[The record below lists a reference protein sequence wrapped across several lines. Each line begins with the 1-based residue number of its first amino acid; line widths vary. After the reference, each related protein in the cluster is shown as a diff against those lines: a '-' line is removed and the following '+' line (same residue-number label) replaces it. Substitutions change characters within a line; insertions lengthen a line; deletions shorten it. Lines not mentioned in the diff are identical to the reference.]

1 MVVLTE
7 KQQQI
12 FEWLNSKLRLPVYA
26 EAYKGAV
33 CLLKKKSPGYVTFVS
48 QAGRELMNSLSR
60 AVAGGIKSPQV
71 QYVQYV
77 NELEKKW
84 ENEWRGQGLTPSQY
98 SGEGHV
104 IPYNVCEMIA
114 NLIEEHREG
123 RHRSQGKDDSFF
135 NTFLGYS
142 DQDEIPNIKK
152 WKDAKDFFQKRTHF
166 REEGFSLEDQSK
178 VAENFKI
185 LEDFLHIAAT
195 SEYSRIR
202 SLDAILEEANK

>member
-48 QAGRELMNSLSR
+48 HAGRELMNSLPR
-60 AVAGGIKSPQV
+60 TVAGIRSS
-71 QYVQYV
+71 YVQYAQHV
-77 NELEKKW
+77 DKLKNKW
-84 ENEWRGQGLTPSQY
+84 QNEWRGQGLTLSQHPR
-98 SGEGHV
+98 EGHV
-104 IPYNVCEMIA
+104 IPYSVCEMIA

-123 RHRSQGKDDSFF
+123 GRRDQEKDDSFF

-142 DQDEIPNIKK
+142 DQDKIPSLKK
-152 WKDAKDFFQKRTHF
+152 WRDTKVFFQKRNHF
-166 REEGFSLEDQSK
+166 REEGFSLEDQSR
-178 VAENFKI
+178 VVENFKI

>member
-12 FEWLNSKLRLPVYA
+12 FEWLNSKLRFPVYA
-26 EAYKGAV
+26 DAYKGAV
-33 CLLKKKSPGYVTFVS
+33 CLLKMKSPGYVTFVS
-48 QAGRELMNSLSR
+48 QTGRELMNSLPR
-60 AVAGGIKSPQV
+60 AVAGIKSSQV

-77 NELEKKW
+77 GELEKKW
-84 ENEWRGQGLTPSQY
+84 QNEWRGQGLTPSQHH
-98 SGEGHV
+98 GEGHV

-114 NLIEEHREG
+114 DLIEKHLEG
-123 RHRSQGKDDSFF
+123 RRRDQGKDDSFF

-142 DQDEIPNIKK
+142 DQDKIPNLKK
-152 WKDAKDFFQKRTHF
+152 WKETKNFFQKRNHF
-166 REEGFSLEDQSK
+166 REEGFSLEEQSK